1 MVRRD
6 RNYSDNDWDDDSL
19 EEDGYTEDGDPEYEG
34 GYGDDDDLPLVECP
48 YCRREIVEDSERCP
62 YCERYLSAEDAPPA
76 QKPWWIGV
84 GALVCLYIV
93 YRWVVGW

>member
-1 MVRRD
+1 MTRRGWD
-6 RNYSDNDWDDDSL
+6 DSESDGDFGEDDAGDWDDDD
-19 EEDGYTEDGDPEYEG
+19 E
-34 GYGDDDDLPLVECP
+34 LPLVECP
-48 YCRREIVEDSERCP
+48 YCRREIVEDSQRCP

-84 GALVCLYIV
+84 GAIVCLYIV